1 MREQQL
7 GMEKQMVSVLKNKEG
22 LVRDMADKKK
32 CVILFGI
39 REEIIPVRTERE
51 QYEKNKIM
59 RVLDVLEAEW
69 VKDEVV
75 EYTRLGKYSEGKDRP
90 LKLKL
95 NSQAAAE
102 EMLHKS
108 WKLKECT
115 ELKKVFIRRN
125 MSEEEREKLKE
136 LLAEA
141 RERNEER
148 SEEEREQFFW
158 RIRNERM
165 IKWWIRDSRGEQRRN
180 Q

>member
-1 MREQQL
+1 
-7 GMEKQMVSVLKNKEG
+7 
-22 LVRDMADKKK
+22 
-32 CVILFGI
+32 
-39 REEIIPVRTERE
+39 
-51 QYEKNKIM
+51 
-59 RVLDVLEAEW
+59 
-69 VKDEVV
+69 
-75 EYTRLGKYSEGKDRP
+75 
-90 LKLKL
+90 
-95 NSQAAAE
+95 
-102 EMLHKS
+102 MLHKS
-108 WKLKECT
+108 WKLKECA